1 MKELVTLLSNRSFE
15 TQSQDELLKSL
26 QELDDDADGYIGKDE
41 MRMIMTTIGE
51 SLDREEMQKLMELA
65 HDSESPKPD
74 LFDINR
80 LAQLLLPAV
89 QLETELEK
97 LNQ

>member
-1 MKELVTLLSNRSFE
+1 
-15 TQSQDELLKSL
+15 
-26 QELDDDADGYIGKDE
+26 

-65 HDSESPKPD
+65 HDSESSKPD

>member
-26 QELDDDADGYIGKDE
+26 QELDDDADGFIGKDE

-65 HDSESPKPD
+65 SDSESAKPD

-80 LAQLLLPAV
+80 LA
-89 QLETELEK
+89 
-97 LNQ
+97 